1 MSCYICGKT
10 HTDKQCPPGYT
21 TTTTT
26 EDPTLCPPAPAC
38 EDLYNSHCIYYSGI
52 NLSCAGIYTGDTVNT
67 IIANLLTQLESCCLP
82 TTTTSTTT
90 STTTTSTTTTSTT
103 TTTTTCQIHY
113 LICCSSYNAETLQI
127 IEAPCNIK
135 GLTFLPWETYADI
148 TNSEIGGGTYI
159 WVVATYADLV
169 SLGYSGA
176 NISYVPDWNSMLWAS
191 TGGSSVIDTL
201 STCNNTIKPPST
213 CPETIIPTTTTS
225 TTSTSTTTTI
235 NQECDCFTV
244 TNLETTSGIVAYKFT
259 YTECFVNTIATV
271 YLDFGQSTSICAQPN
286 TISTNFGASIYDN
299 GTCGEQ
305 CPPTT
310 TTTTLPPCKCYN
322 VVGVD
327 AFFDYLDCNDI
338 LQFGYVNGDI
348 NICALEN
355 SISSEFGLFIVDLGA
370 CTEGC
375 LTTTTTTIV
384 PPPCVCYTI
393 TNPGAGDAPAYSFT
407 YIDCEGVGHTGGLGA
422 GQSTNV
428 CALEESISTL
438 CTVIDNGPCE
448 TNCPPTTTTT
458 STTTTTT
465 LSPICDCY
473 TINNVETESGIVT
486 YEFTYNDCDTGLVVT
501 TPLDF
506 GESASFCAKFGTVN
520 ANFAATFTNFGVCG
534 LDCPPTTTTTTAA
547 PTTTTTSTTTT
558 TTTTSSTTTT
568 TTLSPV
574 LCYCYTV
581 ENTDLVF
588 SNNVSYTVCGTAEEL
603 YEIVLPGATI
613 NLCAAVGTPTG
624 NASIVITGGTV
635 PCTTD
640 GDCAP

>member
-244 TNLETTSGIVAYKFT
+244 TNLETTSGVVAYKFT
-259 YTECFVNTIATV
+259 YTECFVDTIATV

-286 TISTNFGASIYDN
+286 TIITNFGASIYDN
-299 GTCGEQ
+299 GTCGEE
-305 CPPTT
+305 CPPPTT
-310 TTTTLPPCKCYN
+310 TTSSTTTT
-322 VVGVD
+322 
-327 AFFDYLDCNDI
+327 
-338 LQFGYVNGDI
+338 
-348 NICALEN
+348 
-355 SISSEFGLFIVDLGA
+355 STTS
-370 CTEGC
+370 
-375 LTTTTTTIV
+375 TTTTTTT
-384 PPPCVCYTI
+384 PPCVCYTI

-520 ANFAATFTNFGVCG
+520 ANFTATFTNFGVCG

-547 PTTTTTSTTTT
+547 PTTTTTTSTTTT

-574 LCYCYTV
+574 ECYCYTV